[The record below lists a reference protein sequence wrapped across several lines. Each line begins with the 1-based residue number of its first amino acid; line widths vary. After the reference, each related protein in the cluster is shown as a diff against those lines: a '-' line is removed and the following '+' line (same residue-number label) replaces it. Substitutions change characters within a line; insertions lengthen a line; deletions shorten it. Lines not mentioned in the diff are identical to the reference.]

1 MVSKRENLV
10 RITMYFHMI
19 HGIIDSMNTGS
30 ILHQRTLSVR
40 VDMDEADL
48 ELFQKVIGEYN
59 RLWGDIAAW
68 CNDNQTVNR
77 TRMQKSLYHK
87 ARKKYPDLP
96 AQFVCIALRDAAG
109 AVKSWNSNNK
119 HKRWQ
124 LKSVRR
130 KQTINYDRR
139 IMALRGGLLTLSTLT
154 FHKRFKALIDLPD
167 WFFQRYPGSKIN
179 AAKLSLK
186 NGYAIIHLIYRVN
199 PTTTC
204 KGTQVV
210 GIDRG
215 IRNIITTSKGGE
227 YSSAKVRGIKRKYAH
242 NRATLQA
249 KGTRS
254 AKRRLKAISGKEKR
268 FISDVNHQ
276 ISKTLA
282 SDPEVKTY
290 VLEDL
295 NGISKKKEKS
305 SRKAGKKLRTWLS
318 NWSYAELEFF
328 LTYKCD
334 FVGKTVEL
342 VPAAFTSQRCNR
354 CGFTDKK
361 NRNGARFDCKQ
372 CGHSAHADHNA
383 AKNIRDKYLFAIDSK
398 AGRSQSPTWMES
410 PKNFHVQAPPLV
422 GAGN

>member
-1 MVSKRENLV
+1 
-10 RITMYFHMI
+10 
-19 HGIIDSMNTGS
+19 
-30 ILHQRTLSVR
+30 
-40 VDMDEADL
+40 
-48 ELFQKVIGEYN
+48 
-59 RLWGDIAAW
+59 
-68 CNDNQTVNR
+68 
-77 TRMQKSLYHK
+77 
-87 ARKKYPDLP
+87 
-96 AQFVCIALRDAAG
+96 
-109 AVKSWNSNNK
+109 
-119 HKRWQ
+119 
-124 LKSVRR
+124 
-130 KQTINYDRR
+130 
-139 IMALRGGLLTLSTLT
+139 MALRGNLLTLSTLT
-154 FHKRFKALIDLPD
+154 FHKRFKTLIDLPD
-167 WFFQRYPGSKIN
+167 WFFDRYPGAKIN

-186 NGYAIIHLIYRVN
+186 NGYVIIHLIYRVN
-199 PTTTC
+199 PISTC
-204 KGTQVV
+204 KGAQVV

-215 IRNIITTSKGGE
+215 ILNIATTSKGGE
-227 YSSAKVRGIKRKYAH
+227 YSGAKVKGIKRKYAH

-254 AKRRLKAISGKEKR
+254 AKRRLKAISGREKR

-282 SDPEVKTY
+282 GDPEVKTY

-295 NGISKKKEKS
+295 STMNNKKKKS
-305 SRKAGKKLRTWLS
+305 NKKAGKQLRTWLS

-410 PKNFHVQAPPLV
+410 PKNFYVQAPPLV
-422 GAGN
+422 VAGN